1 MRRKKQRK
9 REEEMIKR
17 NRVSDKD
24 IVTNI
29 GNGELGRIVRQLL
42 RKVGLWGESNKISG
56 SRKTYCILN
65 HVILPYSLKKT

>member
-9 REEEMIKR
+9 REEERIGR
-17 NRVSDKD
+17 NRVRDKD
-24 IVTNI
+24 IVTKM

-42 RKVGLWGESNKISG
+42 RKVGLWEESKEINSP
-56 SRKTYCILN
+56 RKTYCILN